1 MQNTLRT
8 RIGKAFLVVAWLTMY
23 ALAAPSQA
31 ATGAARGDGQHDFD
45 GEIGT
50 WKTEVKRL
58 AKPLSGSSE
67 WVEYTGTSEV
77 RKVLDG
83 RANLVELR
91 VKGPA
96 GQIEGVSV
104 RLYNPQTKQWSLNY
118 ASMRNG
124 AMTQPVYG
132 GFREGRGEFLGQDSL
147 DGRMILVRFVIT
159 KNGNDSWRF
168 EQAYSEDG
176 GRTWETNWVAVDTR
190 IRDGI

>member
-31 ATGAARGDGQHDFD
+31 ATGATQGDGQHDFD

-50 WKTEVKRL
+50 WKTELKRL

-67 WVEYTGTSEV
+67 WVEYSGSSEV

-96 GQIEGVSV
+96 GQIEGVSL

-118 ASMRNG
+118 AGVRNG
-124 AMTQPVYG
+124 TMTQPVYG
-132 GFREGRGEFLGQDSL
+132 GFREGRGEFFGQDSL

-190 IRDGI
+190 DRR